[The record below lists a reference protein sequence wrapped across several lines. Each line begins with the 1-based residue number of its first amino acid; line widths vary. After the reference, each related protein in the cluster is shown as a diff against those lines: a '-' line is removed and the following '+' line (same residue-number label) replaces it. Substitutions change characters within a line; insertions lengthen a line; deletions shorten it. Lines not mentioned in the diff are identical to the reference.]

1 MRYNAVSVFAKIIM
15 ASSVT
20 GDCNGRYCREVLQK
34 LNNFRIEN
42 SLCDVTLVVD
52 RGNEFK
58 AHRNVLAAS
67 SPYLKTFEVFLQH
80 VQQR

>member
-34 LNNFRIEN
+34 KNNFRIED
-42 SLCDVTLVVD
+42 SLCDVTLVVE
-52 RGNEFK
+52 GNEFK

-67 SPYLKTFEVFLQH
+67 SPYFSI
-80 VQQR
+80 